1 MTEKDNFSYLTG
13 GLALVMF
20 LAALVDQVGLP
31 LVQLSVQSGIVVV
44 LAIGVWSIH
53 GRRHWRITRLGLL
66 AAIIV
71 VTGASLVLSH
81 MALDLVWL
89 GTLLVYLVMTT
100 WTATRQVL
108 FSGPIDANN
117 IIGAVCIYLLI
128 ALIWATLY
136 MMLVVVDPAA
146 FGGLD
151 AEPWFQLFPDMVYLS
166 FITLTTVGYGDI
178 LPVEPLA
185 RFLAFA
191 EAVVGQFYVAILV
204 ASLVGL
210 RLAGNRR

>member
-1 MTEKDNFSYLTG
+1 
-13 GLALVMF
+13 
-20 LAALVDQVGLP
+20 
-31 LVQLSVQSGIVVV
+31 
-44 LAIGVWSIH
+44 
-53 GRRHWRITRLGLL
+53 
-66 AAIIV
+66 
-71 VTGASLVLSH
+71 
-81 MALDLVWL
+81 
-89 GTLLVYLVMTT
+89 
-100 WTATRQVL
+100 
-108 FSGPIDANN
+108 
-117 IIGAVCIYLLI
+117 
-128 ALIWATLY
+128 
-136 MMLVVVDPAA
+136 MLVVVDPAA